1 MCKNLL
7 VATLLVF
14 LSSCQSL
21 YTDRSEIASKAY
33 SAGLS
38 AFEGDDFRS
47 ALDIWLPL
55 AEQGHAEAQLGVG
68 TIYDIHY
75 HKIDANRDW
84 DATKQ
89 LAYSWYLK
97 AAEQG
102 NTEAEW
108 VVASLLETGSGAD
121 QDLAQAAIWYRK
133 AAEKGDAEAQY
144 GLGMLY
150 FDGRGIDQDRVKAFE
165 WFKLA
170 AENGDTLASWQVA
183 GSYEC
188 GDGVPADLS
197 AAKLWYKKA
206 AAHGDD
212 AALKRFHLLE
222 SGDKDDFCA

>member
-1 MCKNLL
+1 MCKKLL

-21 YTDRSEIASKAY
+21 YTDRSESASKTY
-33 SAGLS
+33 SAGLL
-38 AFEGDDFRS
+38 AFESNDFRS

-75 HKIDANRDW
+75 HKIDADRDW

-108 VVASLLETGSGAD
+108 VVAVLLEVGSGAD
-121 QDLAQAAIWYRK
+121 QDFEQAAIWYRK

-165 WFKLA
+165 LFKLA
-170 AENGDTLASWQVA
+170 AENGHELASWQVA

-188 GDGVPADLS
+188 GAGVPADLS
-197 AAKLWYKKA
+197 AAKSWYNKA
-206 AAHGDD
+206 AALGYDS
-212 AALKRFHLLE
+212 ALGRIHLLE
-222 SGDKDDFCA
+222 SGNKDDFCE